1 MAVEGKKQERDSP
14 QAEKKLHQM
23 KQSETAKNHQA
34 KHKNKTNKN
43 NRDEHVQSHIQ
54 SHWIPDTNSVGDC
67 RSSCVATGF
76 YSVDCVDDKCMC
88 IKKIWQCLSLR
99 SLRACM
105 VSHLQPSLQLQVWEF
120 LTLVKLPIWG
130 ASTSV

>member
-1 MAVEGKKQERDSP
+1 MAVEGKKQDRDSP

-34 KHKNKTNKN
+34 KHKNNC
-43 NRDEHVQSHIQ
+43 DEHVQSHIQ

-88 IKKIWQCLSLR
+88 INKICQ
-99 SLRACM
+99 
-105 VSHLQPSLQLQVWEF
+105 
-120 LTLVKLPIWG
+120 
-130 ASTSV
+130 